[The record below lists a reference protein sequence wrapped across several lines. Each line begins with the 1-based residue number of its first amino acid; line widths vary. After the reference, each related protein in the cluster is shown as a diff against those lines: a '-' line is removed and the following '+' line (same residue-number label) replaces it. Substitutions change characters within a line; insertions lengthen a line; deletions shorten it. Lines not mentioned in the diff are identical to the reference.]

1 MPLQSGLTKPP
12 TKGLT
17 QKHSNLQFE
26 HLLNQKFYHGYT
38 TMNYSKLPA
47 DPSSLVLGIVALVLG
62 FAGCCCYGIFAI
74 IPLIIAIIGLMSAN
88 RSLKEFGNNPDVYTP
103 QTRSNV
109 STARVL
115 NIIAIVFNGI
125 IVLMFIGALIFYGTM
140 WSTGVFDEFK
150 NFDNFETEEIYEYES
165 DTIFSD
171 TEYYESET
179 TIDSIEVE
187 ELIEPTDSGE

>member
-1 MPLQSGLTKPP
+1 
-12 TKGLT
+12 
-17 QKHSNLQFE
+17 
-26 HLLNQKFYHGYT
+26 
-38 TMNYSKLPA
+38 MNYSKLPA

-62 FAGCCCYGIFAI
+62 FAGCCCYGVFAI
-74 IPLIIAIIGLMSAN
+74 IPLIIAVIGLVSAN
-88 RSLKEFGNNPDVYTP
+88 RSLKEFGNNPEAYTQ

-150 NFDNFETEEIYEYES
+150 NFDNYNIEETYEYENDS
-165 DTIFSD
+165 IFSD

-179 TIDSIEVE
+179 TLDSIEVE
-187 ELIEPTDSGE
+187 DLAEPIENGE

>member
-1 MPLQSGLTKPP
+1 
-12 TKGLT
+12 
-17 QKHSNLQFE
+17 
-26 HLLNQKFYHGYT
+26 
-38 TMNYSKLPA
+38 MNYSKLPA

-187 ELIEPTDSGE
+187 ELIEPNDSGE

>member
-1 MPLQSGLTKPP
+1 
-12 TKGLT
+12 
-17 QKHSNLQFE
+17 
-26 HLLNQKFYHGYT
+26 
-38 TMNYSKLPA
+38 MNYSKLPA

-125 IVLMFIGALIFYGTM
+125 VVLMFIGALIFYGTM

-187 ELIEPTDSGE
+187 ELIEPTDSDE

>member
-1 MPLQSGLTKPP
+1 
-12 TKGLT
+12 
-17 QKHSNLQFE
+17 
-26 HLLNQKFYHGYT
+26 
-38 TMNYSKLPA
+38 MNYSKLPA

-187 ELIEPTDSGE
+187 ELIDPTDSGE

>member
-1 MPLQSGLTKPP
+1 
-12 TKGLT
+12 
-17 QKHSNLQFE
+17 
-26 HLLNQKFYHGYT
+26 
-38 TMNYSKLPA
+38 MNYSKLPA

-88 RSLKEFGNNPDVYTP
+88 RSLKEFGNNPDVYSP

-150 NFDNFETEEIYEYES
+150 NLDNFETEEIYEYQS

>member
-1 MPLQSGLTKPP
+1 
-12 TKGLT
+12 
-17 QKHSNLQFE
+17 
-26 HLLNQKFYHGYT
+26 
-38 TMNYSKLPA
+38 MNYSKLPA

-74 IPLIIAIIGLMSAN
+74 IPLIIAVIGLISAN
-88 RSLKEFGNNPDVYTP
+88 RSLKEFGNNPDVYSP

-150 NFDNFETEEIYEYES
+150 NFDNYDNFETEEIYEYES
-165 DTIFSD
+165 DTIFND

-179 TIDSIEVE
+179 IIDSIEVE
-187 ELIEPTDSGE
+187 ELIEPTLNGE

>member
-1 MPLQSGLTKPP
+1 
-12 TKGLT
+12 
-17 QKHSNLQFE
+17 
-26 HLLNQKFYHGYT
+26 
-38 TMNYSKLPA
+38 MNYSKLPA

-140 WSTGVFDEFK
+140 CLQVFLMNLK
-150 NFDNFETEEIYEYES
+150 TL
-165 DTIFSD
+165 
-171 TEYYESET
+171 T
-179 TIDSIEVE
+179 TSRQRKFTNMNRILFLVIPNTTN
-187 ELIEPTDSGE
+187 LKLL